1 MADPPTASDA
11 APLAP
16 LHQPPLNATPLE
28 AAPLAAGVQ
37 QAALPAAAAAA
48 AQAEPDAAAVD
59 RVADSPAT
67 PELPAE
73 AGRRCIRVV
82 VFSDVVDS
90 TGQMFRDE
98 HQAVQLIERD
108 LSCFAAMIHAQNGRL
123 IKFTGD
129 GVLATF
135 ETTTAALGFIAAAVR
150 QLQHQPA
157 PSLQHRFGMH
167 LGEIYIQGQ
176 DILGRG
182 VHLAARLQ
190 GISPADGVAFTE
202 ATFANVDPRFRQ
214 VAIALGP
221 REIKGVQGR
230 IACYAIPRRALLD
243 AGQPSQLRPSLRRR
257 YGRRLAGSQRRQAIA
272 AGLLLLL
279 AVCSDLDPANPIST
293 YLLDRRLALQQAWRH
308 GTGQPGPTPPT
319 AAVVL
324 LPQQPQPIA
333 RALLADLLERLTPDR
348 YPAVALDYVLD
359 RVGPDPQ
366 ALARLVRLIRSQRRP
381 RLVVGYFGA
390 ESAADQAGRRS
401 LPLPALRQAGVQAR
415 NLSIGTAA
423 GPGPIQPLPLQLL
436 QPIGPRHFA
445 AAIASGLPS
454 TPGTGS
460 VPQLPAESVL
470 DWSIAWE
477 QRIEVISPD
486 ALAGASR
493 RQGDPPVVVVGSLSG
508 SRQADPDLFRTPAA
522 FRRPD
527 PIWGGN
533 VEEMPGV
540 ILQTVVA
547 QSLALGHWL
556 TPLAS
561 SGCTALAGGLGVL
574 LAAGVPRRPQR
585 LMLLLLLFPLGGLL
599 SLQAAVGLRLLS
611 PILLPSL
618 ALGLT
623 SLLRRQA

>member
-1 MADPPTASDA
+1 MADPPTARDPASL
-11 APLAP
+11 PL
-16 LHQPPLNATPLE
+16 
-28 AAPLAAGVQ
+28 
-37 QAALPAAAAAA
+37 QAALAAAAAA
-48 AQAEPDAAAVD
+48 PAAVPPAADPDAAALD
-59 RVADSPAT
+59 RVAGSPAA
-67 PELPAE
+67 PELPAP
-73 AGRRCIRVV
+73 ADRRCIRVV

-90 TGQMFRDE
+90 TGRMFRDE
-98 HQAVQLIERD
+98 DQAVQLIERD
-108 LSCFAAMIHAQNGRL
+108 LSCFATLIHTHNGRL

-135 ETTTAALGFIAAAVR
+135 ETTTAALSFIAAAVR

-167 LGEIYIQGQ
+167 LGEIYTQGQ

-190 GISPADGVAFTE
+190 GISPTDGVAFTE
-202 ATFANVDPRFRQ
+202 ATFANVDPRFRA
-214 VAIALGP
+214 VAIPLGAK
-221 REIKGVQGR
+221 EIKGVQGR
-230 IACYAIPRRALLD
+230 IPCYAIPRQALLD
-243 AGQPSQLRPSLRRR
+243 AGQPAALHPSPWRR

-272 AGLLLLL
+272 ASLLLTL
-279 AVCSDLDPANPIST
+279 AVCSDLDPANPVST

-308 GTGQPGPTPPT
+308 GTGQPGPTPPV
-319 AAVVL
+319 AALLL
-324 LPQQPQPIA
+324 LPQQGQPIG
-333 RALLADLLERLTPDR
+333 RALLADLLAKLPPAR

-366 ALARLVRLIRSQRRP
+366 ALERLVQLIRSQRRP

-415 NLSIGTAA
+415 NLVIGTAA

-436 QPIGPRHFA
+436 QPIGPKHFA
-445 AAIASGLPS
+445 AAIAADLGGAAGRKPA
-454 TPGTGS
+454 
-460 VPQLPAESVL
+460 PQLPAESVL

-477 QRIEVISPD
+477 QRIRVASPD
-486 ALAGASR
+486 ALAGATTR
-493 RQGDPPVVVVGSLSG
+493 RRGDPPVVVVGSLSG
-508 SRQADPDLFRTPAA
+508 SRQAEPDLFRTPAA
-522 FRRPD
+522 FRRLD

-574 LAAGVPRRPQR
+574 LAAGVPRRPHR
-585 LMLLLLLFPLGGLL
+585 LALLLLLLPLGGLL

-611 PILLPSL
+611 PILLPGL